1 MCIKIFLFS
10 SLPLSPIL
18 YHTGAI
24 DMDQF
29 RKDIL
34 KEDEDHHKKKVAD
47 TNQATGYRPDKDT
60 KK

>member
-1 MCIKIFLFS
+1 
-10 SLPLSPIL
+10 
-18 YHTGAI
+18 
-24 DMDQF
+24 MDQF

-47 TNQATGYRPDKDT
+47 TNQATGYRPDNDT